1 MYHETYYTGG
11 WAVGS
16 RIRTSL
22 TCDNGSAHLRSGA
35 VAHCS
40 ISCYSFLVTQTIAQR
55 ELRNDNAKVIDAVAA
70 GETFVV
76 TRNGVPVAELRPIA
90 PPRRKFVA
98 KADLVALGAGGPHVD
113 LGAFRADLDRI
124 VDQSL

>member
-1 MYHETYYTGG
+1 M
-11 WAVGS
+11 A
-16 RIRTSL
+16 
-22 TCDNGSAHLRSGA
+22 
-35 VAHCS
+35 
-40 ISCYSFLVTQTIAQR
+40 FVTQIIAQR

-98 KADLVALGAGGPHVD
+98 RADLVALGAAGPHVD
-113 LGAFRADLDRI
+113 LGEFRTDLDRI